1 MKKSIIKTPL
11 VIILTLVAIILTV
24 YLPIS
29 STLLHLDIGFLN
41 DNVTLAYSIDDYVK
55 ATLIFIFII
64 LMLFYVY
71 KNHKAHI
78 NRFLK
83 KHFLII
89 KGFGILYVAILAIVP
104 VLKSS
109 IATYWQI
116 TPFHHIFIY
125 LVIIIIF
132 FCVFISSFD
141 ETVLNRE
148 FHISE
153 LLVCFLLSIMGLVL
167 FISLMEA
174 GA

>member
-1 MKKSIIKTPL
+1 MVLFTIF
-11 VIILTLVAIILTV
+11 AIVLTV

-29 STLLHLDIGFLN
+29 SILLHLNIQVLN
-41 DNVTLAYSIDDYVK
+41 DNVALAYSIDDYIK
-55 ATLIFIFII
+55 ATLIFVFVI

-109 IATYWQI
+109 VATYWQI

-141 ETVLNRE
+141 ETVLNKE

-153 LLVCFLLSIMGLVL
+153 LLVCFLLCIMGLVL

-174 GA
+174 GS